1 MTQLAILLNLDKCMG
16 CHSCTVA
23 CKQENNVRLGSFWS
37 KVLTIGPIGKF
48 PDVEMYYLP
57 VLCQHCKDP
66 QCTKVCPTGASHK
79 REDGIVLIDKEKCIG
94 CRYCTMAC
102 PYGVRYY
109 NEEEGVVEKCT
120 LCAHRVDVGEEPF
133 CVKICGAKSRI
144 FGDIDDPNS
153 EISQKIREAGNN
165 VHTLVDVGNH
175 PSVRYILSARIATW
189 RSS

>member
-1 MTQLAILLNLDKCMG
+1 M
-16 CHSCTVA
+16 
-23 CKQENNVRLGSFWS
+23 RLGSFWS
-37 KVLTIGPIGKF
+37 KVLQIGPTGKF
-48 PDVEMYYLP
+48 PDLEMYYLP

-94 CRYCTMAC
+94 CRYCTFGC

-120 LCAHRVDVGEEPF
+120 LCAHLVDRGEKPA
-133 CVKICGAKSRI
+133 CVKTCVGGART

-153 EISQKIREAGNN
+153 EISKKIQEAGGKN
-165 VHTLVDVGNH
+165 VHTLADVGNH
-175 PSVRYILSARIATW
+175 PSNRYILRKYTW
-189 RSS
+189 RSG